1 MTTAEASLAVPSGR
15 GATNA
20 GLRRIVRRIAIS
32 LATLLVIAFLTQW
45 GMIMYGRVVEGLAAQ
60 PAQSAVDAIGAT
72 RDYLL
77 NHPSSYTW
85 QKQDVPW
92 YTVVLRLF
100 GHSAVLLMAAL
111 GIAVVIGI
119 PLGIFAALRRPAG
132 SSWIALT
139 AIIGMS
145 IPSFLLGMILWVINI
160 QVHRTF
166 AISVLPATGYGLDW
180 HLVMPALVLAT
191 RPLAQITSVTNLTTR
206 SILGEDYVR
215 TARAKGLKPRV
226 LLWRHVLRNGLIPI
240 LTAIVTSL
248 RYALASLPVVEYF
261 FVWLG
266 VGLALLTAVR
276 AGASTLAT
284 DLTVALGLFFLV
296 LTSLLDWLYPFIDP
310 RLQDDLRRA
319 EVAEHRGFT
328 DGLRNAG
335 RNFEAALAGLVRRI
349 RRPQRAPLP
358 PLPQASFAGGA
369 SESPDAQPPRRG
381 WRAALRAVNLPL
393 VVGTLGLLALLV
405 LALFGGSWIRTSPY
419 ETNDLLTIEGV
430 MGSPPFGISS
440 VFPWGS
446 DMLGRDLQALLLAG
460 ARQTLFMAALAVA
473 ARITLGATLGMAA
486 GWWKGSFFDRLVT
499 ATWTVWAAFPVTL
512 FAMIVILALGIQQ
525 GMGVFVVALCIVGW
539 GEIAQLVRAQ
549 TIRIRAEPYME
560 GAEVVGASQLRQL
573 TRHALPNLAD
583 SLIVLTV
590 LEMGAVMLLLAEL
603 GFLNIF
609 VGGGY
614 RAMIG
619 EVGSMQ
625 PIIVHVSDVPEW
637 SALLA
642 NTRDWWRSYPW
653 MGWYPGV
660 LFFLAILTFNLWG
673 EGLRR
678 FLAASRISIIRLLNR
693 VVVAG
698 GLAVVV
704 GMFWFIR
711 TSSPSSQYLG
721 EARKFDAEGAYA
733 HVSALSEFYQGRES
747 GTGGAAAAAMYIADE
762 MGLIGLTPAGSGKD
776 YYQLI
781 TTKRPHLTEVP
792 RLELLGPDGGLLQSF
807 LYRQDFVEMVQ
818 SFPTIGT
825 AEGPVVG
832 MAVGPDPELP
842 SSRDPYGLQRM
853 GLGDVMVLMREEAL
867 ERTPVAGVAGALIVT
882 SDPMTFERKYLF
894 PQLSAYFVNYSGYVT
909 YGEGAPSVFISEAL
923 AEQILGSVGSSL
935 AELDAMEDGLAPGQ
949 VAMTEAGPPFRL
961 SVQAPTV
968 DDLSEKYVTVMGYIP
983 GQGAKMESGGPRG
996 MDSQVILVSAYYDGL
1011 GIGPDGTKY
1020 SGANDNASGVA
1031 TMLEI
1036 ARVLQESPVKP
1047 LKTVVFVAWPGGDR
1061 WESLSVPQVMGAAK
1075 GFNTLE
1081 VEAVLEISGVGAGSG
1096 DQLALGEGTSF
1107 RLVRLFEEIG
1117 RKVGVGVTNTGRTT
1131 HFGLPVIPPVGGREA
1146 ASAYLSWDG
1155 ADAGA
1160 HLASDT
1166 IAAIDPAKLRLAG
1179 ETTLLSVF
1187 VLSREAEW

>member
-20 GLRRIVRRIAIS
+20 GLRRIARRVVVG

-45 GMIMYGRVVEGLAAQ
+45 GMIMYSRVVEGLAAQ
-60 PAQSAVDAIGAT
+60 PAQSAVQAVGAT
-72 RDYLL
+72 GDYLF
-77 NHPSSYTW
+77 NHPKSYTW
-85 QKQDVPW
+85 QKLDVPW

-100 GHSAVLLMAAL
+100 GHSAVLLLAAL

-119 PLGIFAALRRPAG
+119 PLGIFAALRRPSG
-132 SSWIALT
+132 SSWVGLIAIL
-139 AIIGMS
+139 GMS
-145 IPSFLLGMILWVINI
+145 IPSFLLGMMLWVANI
-160 QVHRTF
+160 QVHRIF
-166 AISVLPATGYGLDW
+166 AITVLPATGYGLDW

-206 SILGEDYVR
+206 TILSEDYVR

-261 FVWLG
+261 FVWIG
-266 VGLALLTAVR
+266 VGLALLAAVR
-276 AGASTLAT
+276 QGDSALAT
-284 DLTVALGLFFLV
+284 DLTVSLGFFFMLLSGV
-296 LTSLLDWLYPFIDP
+296 LGWLYPFIDP
-310 RLQDDLRRA
+310 RLQDDLRQAGTAERRTFAERRRA
-319 EVAEHRGFT
+319 W
-328 DGLRNAG
+328 G
-335 RNFEAALAGLVRRI
+335 RQVRAALDAQTARLRRS
-349 RRPQRAPLP
+349 PAEPLP
-358 PLPQASFAGGA
+358 PLPAANFSAGRAEG
-369 SESPDAQPPRRG
+369 PDAQPPRRG
-381 WRAALRAVNLPL
+381 WRAAVRAVNLPL
-393 VVGTLGLLALLV
+393 VVGTLGLLALLA
-405 LALFGGSWIRTSPY
+405 LALFGESWTQTSPY
-419 ETNDLLTIEGV
+419 ETNDLLTIEGEI
-430 MGSPPFGISS
+430 GAPPFELSS

-446 DMLGRDLQALLLAG
+446 DMLGRDIQALLLAG

-486 GWWKGSFFDRLVT
+486 GWWKDSLFDRLVT

-525 GMGVFVVALCIVGW
+525 GMGVFIVALCIVGW
-539 GEIAQLVRAQ
+539 GEIAQFVRAQ
-549 TIRIRAEPYME
+549 VIRLKAEPFME
-560 GAEVVGASQLRQL
+560 GAEVVGASQFRQL

-614 RAMIG
+614 QAMIG
-619 EVGSMQ
+619 EGGRMQ
-625 PIIVHVSDVPEW
+625 PVIVHVSDVPEW

-642 NTRDWWRSYPW
+642 NIRDWWRSYPW
-653 MGWYPGV
+653 MGWYPGG

-678 FLAASRISIIRLLNR
+678 FLAASRISLLRLLNR
-693 VVVAG
+693 VVVG
-698 GLAVVV
+698 GSLLAVV
-704 GMFWFIR
+704 GTFLFLR
-711 TSSPSSQYLG
+711 SSSPTSQYLT
-721 EARKFDAEGAYA
+721 EAQEYDAGRAYD

-762 MGLIGLTPAGSGKD
+762 MGLIGLTPAGSGND
-776 YYQLI
+776 YYQFI

-792 RLELLGPDGGLLQSF
+792 RLELLGPDGSVLRSF
-807 LYRQDFVEMVQ
+807 QYRQDFVEMVEY
-818 SFPTIGT
+818 FPTIGSG
-825 AEGPVVG
+825 EGSVVG
-832 MAVGPDPELP
+832 LAVGPDPGLE
-842 SSRDPYGLQRM
+842 SSQDPYGLRRM
-853 GLGDVMVLMREEAL
+853 DLGDEIVVMREEAL
-867 ERTPVAGVAGALIVT
+867 QRTPVVGVAGALIIT
-882 SDPMTFERKYLF
+882 SDPMSFERKYLF

-909 YGEGAPSVFISEAL
+909 YDEGAPAVFISEAL
-923 AEQILGSVGSSL
+923 AEQILGSLGSSL
-935 AELDAMEDGLAPGQ
+935 AELDALADGLEPGQ

-968 DDLSEKYVTVMGYIP
+968 EDLSEKYVTVMGYIP
-983 GQGAKMESGGPRG
+983 GQGAQMESTGPRG
-996 MDSQVILVSAYYDGL
+996 MDSQVIMVSAYYDGL

-1036 ARVLQESPVKP
+1036 ARVMQASPIKP
-1047 LKTVVFVAWPGGDR
+1047 LKTVVFVAWQGGDR
-1061 WESLSVPQVMGAAK
+1061 WESLSVADVMGAAK

-1096 DQLALGEGTSF
+1096 EQLALGEGTSF
-1107 RLVRLFEEIG
+1107 RLVRLFQEIG
-1117 RKVGVGVTNTGRTT
+1117 GKVGVGVTNTGRPT
-1131 HFGLPVIPPVGGREA
+1131 HFGLRVIPPLGGREA

-1155 ADAGA
+1155 ADAVA
-1160 HLASDT
+1160 HLPSDN
-1166 IAAIDPAKLRLAG
+1166 IAAIDMEKLRLSG
-1179 ETTLLSVF
+1179 EAALLSVF
-1187 VLSREAEW
+1187 VLSRQAEY